1 MLEIRERTGRTTHPA
16 LTLTLPF
23 ELRQRSRL
31 RVTLSSGDEAAL
43 LLARGSVLRGGDG
56 LLLSDGRAVRVEAA
70 LESVSTVR
78 SDDPQKLARVAYHL
92 GNRHV
97 PVEIGAGF
105 VRYLHDHVLD
115 GMVRT
120 LGLDVLAEHAA
131 FEPEAGAYGG
141 HPHGEHAHAHP
152 HGEHAHAHAHPHD
165 AQPHRR
171 VPAVHTHTHELPPHE
186 PAPEMH
192 VPGASAQRGRS

>member
-1 MLEIRERTGRTTHPA
+1 MLEIRERAGHTTQPE

-23 ELRQRSRL
+23 EQRQRSRL

-78 SDDPQKLARVAYHL
+78 SIDPQKLARVAYHL

-120 LGLDVLAEHAA
+120 LGLEVVAERVA

-141 HPHGEHAHAHP
+141 PTHAH
-152 HGEHAHAHAHPHD
+152 D
-165 AQPHRR
+165 Q
-171 VPAVHTHTHELPPHE
+171 HTHTHTHADET
-186 PAPEMH
+186 
-192 VPGASAQRGRS
+192 

>member
-1 MLEIRERTGRTTHPA
+1 MLEIRERTGVTTQPA

-43 LLARGSVLRGGDG
+43 LLTRGSVLRGGDA

-97 PVEIGAGF
+97 PVEIGKGF

-120 LGLDVLAEHAA
+120 LGLDVASESAA

-141 HPHGEHAHAHP
+141 HGHGHAHRP
-152 HGEHAHAHAHPHD
+152 HAHGRHEHEHE
-165 AQPHRR
+165 
-171 VPAVHTHTHELPPHE
+171 HTHSAHVHE
-186 PAPEMH
+186 A
-192 VPGASAQRGRS
+192 ASEKRGTR

>member
-1 MLEIRERTGRTTHPA
+1 MLEIRERGGHTTRPS
-16 LTLTLPF
+16 LTLVLPF

-78 SDDPQKLARVAYHL
+78 SDDAQKLARVAYHL

-97 PVEIGAGF
+97 PVEIGGGY

-120 LGLDVLAEHAA
+120 LGLEVVAEHAA

-141 HPHGEHAHAHP
+141 HSHGHGAHAHG
-152 HGEHAHAHAHPHD
+152 HEAHAHAHDGAH
-165 AQPHRR
+165 A
-171 VPAVHTHTHELPPHE
+171 HEHE
-186 PAPEMH
+186 PH
-192 VPGASAQRGRS
+192 VHAHQEPVSAGGAR

>member
-1 MLEIRERTGRTTHPA
+1 MLEIRERAGPTNEPV

-23 ELRQRSRL
+23 ELRQRSRM

-70 LESVSTVR
+70 LESVSTVH
-78 SDDPQKLARVAYHL
+78 SDDAQKLARVAYHL

-97 PVEIGAGF
+97 AVEIGSGF

-115 GMVRT
+115 GLVRT
-120 LGLDVLAEHAA
+120 LGLEVTSERAA

-141 HPHGEHAHAHP
+141 PSHAHGH
-152 HGEHAHAHAHPHD
+152 HAHDH
-165 AQPHRR
+165 
-171 VPAVHTHTHELPPHE
+171 AVHVPHTHDHPT
-186 PAPEMH
+186 APSH
-192 VPGASAQRGRS
+192 RGSP